1 MVEVNHKEEYL
12 KNVEVLENAIAVLPE
27 DNKNYAFFT
36 NYKEAMARAC
46 KNEEKMDDRKWIYLD
61 MVSNAV
67 MRQIVYI
74 LFDQKLLT
82 ADLEK
87 TYRSRRTAEDVNNDW
102 KVATDALQ
110 AEKDEIV
117 KQVQAFDAIEEDLGK
132 FQSVAIGRSKSFADA
147 DRKNQQYKEMEA
159 KAAAQGQA

>member
-1 MVEVNHKEEYL
+1 MVEINHKEEYL
-12 KNVEVLENAIAVLPE
+12 KNVAVLDSAIAVLPE
-27 DNKNYAFFT
+27 DNKNYTFFT

-46 KNEEKMDDRKWIYLD
+46 KNEEKMDERKWAYLD

-67 MRQIVYI
+67 MRQIIYI
-74 LFDQKLLT
+74 LFDQQLIT
-82 ADLEK
+82 ADIEK
-87 TYRSRRTAEDVNNDW
+87 EYRSRRTAEEVNNDW
-102 KVATDALQ
+102 KVLTDALQ

-117 KQVQAFDAIEEDLGK
+117 KRVQEFDAIEEDLGK

-147 DRKNQQYKEMEA
+147 DRKTQQYKEMEA

>member
-1 MVEVNHKEEYL
+1 MVEINHKEEYL
-12 KNVEVLENAIAVLPE
+12 KNVEVLDSAIAVLPE
-27 DNKNYAFFT
+27 DNKNYTFFT

-46 KNEEKMDDRKWIYLD
+46 KNEEKMDERKWAYLD

-67 MRQIVYI
+67 MRQIIYI
-74 LFDQKLLT
+74 LFDQQLIT
-82 ADLEK
+82 ADIEK
-87 TYRSRRTAEDVNNDW
+87 EYRSRRTAEEVNNDW
-102 KVATDALQ
+102 KVLTDALQ

-117 KQVQAFDAIEEDLGK
+117 KRVQEFDAIEEDLGK

-159 KAAAQGQA
+159 KAATQGQA